1 MYVLVDNEDRENE
14 GDLIIPAQMATP
26 DIINFMATHGR
37 GLICLSLTKSRINE
51 LELSP
56 MDRRNPGSLD
66 TAFTVSI
73 ESTKD
78 VTTGISAADRAK
90 TIQVSIDKNS
100 TSNDIRTPGHVFP
113 LNARE
118 GGVLVRAGHTEAAVD
133 ISRIAGLNPSAV
145 ICEIMNKDGTM
156 ARLKDLIPFCK
167 KHRLKI
173 GSIADL
179 IRYRVNNDPIVKRK
193 KSNTL
198 ITKFHGKWK
207 IFSYKNTVEITAN
220 NHLAIVKGKLDI
232 SKPVLVRVHVSNFVS
247 DIFNGYIGD
256 TDSKNTISL
265 YDSMSEIE
273 KNGSGLIVL
282 ISSSEDNYQVDNNS
296 SAWKLEDKIREHGI
310 GAQIIRDMGI
320 KEMILLSKSKREVV
334 GLEGFDIKVHS
345 QRDISNG

>member
-1 MYVLVDNEDRENE
+1 MV
-14 GDLIIPAQMATP
+14 TP

-37 GLICLSLTKSRINE
+37 GLICLSLSKSRIDE

-90 TIQVSIDKNS
+90 TIQVAIDKNS

-113 LNARE
+113 LKARE

-156 ARLKDLIPFCK
+156 ARLKDLLPFCK
-167 KHRLKI
+167 KHGLKI

-179 IRYRVNNDPIVKRK
+179 IRYRVNNDPIIKRE
-193 KSNTL
+193 NNNIL
-198 ITKFHGKWK
+198 FTKLHGEWE
-207 IFSYKNTVEITAN
+207 IFTYKNTVETKSN
-220 NHLAIVKGKLDI
+220 NHFAIVKGKLDV
-232 SKPVLVRVHVSNFVS
+232 SKPVLVRVHVCNFIN
-247 DIFNGYIGD
+247 DIFGGYTGN
-256 TDSKNTISL
+256 SEGKNNISL
-265 YDSMSEIE
+265 YDSMSEIN

-282 ISSSEDNYQVDNNS
+282 IGSNEDNYQLNIS
-296 SAWKLEDKIREHGI
+296 SDWKLEDKIREHGI
-310 GAQIIRDMGI
+310 GAQIIRDLGVR
-320 KEMILLSKSKREVV
+320 EMILLSKSKREVI
-334 GLEGFDIKVHS
+334 GLEGFDIKVNS
-345 QRDISNG
+345 QRDMSNG